1 MVAGDGQLS
10 PPVPMPKKP
19 PPTHVVPGF
28 RLLELGPQVDGRGAA
43 RVDGSRGAAA
53 PSFRP
58 PSARDFGV
66 LDTLVSLY
74 HGAALDLHEP
84 ARLRRYF
91 AARAQLPR
99 SALRHGEGLCA
110 VRATVPGR
118 RLMVTRPVVPHSRV
132 APPPC
137 SKQASPIR
145 SELRCRM
152 VAFLAGAALEVVRA
166 VSQSRRA
173 AVRARAEDNIARNP
187 RMPGS
192 RQAALRAEAEAEG
205 EAILSEVIAFREGV
219 GVASAALRLPP
230 WAARDDVLQAAVAE
244 AAATSEAGAAKGTA
258 GQAALERWAAAR
270 AALPA
275 GPVARAYFNARLEP
289 GGRPLPRATKCEVDG
304 LLVVEQEPSATDAA
318 ATAASEDVGCR
329 FFAFSPET
337 AKHDYVAVEDR
348 PGHVPGVNRPTPV
361 GGALRSGG
369 AALDGRRGPALR
381 GTARGGW
388 EDVGALDGLGSAGR
402 GRQRLPGTRRLPR
415 AAFTGGRRPAGPT
428 RPGRLPRACG
438 RCGAAARG
446 RLRQGR
452 PGAGGGG
459 KSLLLEGGRH

>member
-91 AARAQLPR
+91 AARAQLP
-99 SALRHGEGLCA
+99 
-110 VRATVPGR
+110 
-118 RLMVTRPVVPHSRV
+118 
-132 APPPC
+132 
-137 SKQASPIR
+137 R